1 MRNTRSKPTF
11 TALVL
16 AGDRGTD
23 DPLVAKAG
31 VACTA
36 LVEINGKP
44 MVLHVLDTL
53 QSADPVSRCILSGPE
68 RSQLKGQHRI
78 ENQISNNQL
87 DWIKPEK
94 TPSTSAYV
102 AMQSIPEDQP
112 ILLTTADHP
121 LLTADI
127 VNSFCSLSLKKEADV
142 TVALC
147 RYELIKSTF
156 PGMKKTVLKFSD
168 GEYCGCNLFSFLTPN
183 SRELANK
190 WRQVEDDRKNP
201 LRVIKL
207 LGWFSV
213 LRYMTGTLSLNDAMR
228 RLSRKL
234 GLRISII
241 DMPFAE
247 AAVDVDSISDQKIV
261 QAHLASS
268 KLSGGKENT
277 KVVE

>member
-1 MRNTRSKPTF
+1 MSNTRSQPEF

-23 DPLVAKAG
+23 DPLVAEAG
-31 VACTA
+31 VACKA

-44 MVLHVLDTL
+44 MVLRVLETL
-53 QSADPVSRCILSGPE
+53 QSADYVSHCVLSGPE

-78 ENQISNNQL
+78 EDQINNNRL
-87 DWIKPEK
+87 NWIKPEK

-127 VNSFCSLSLKKEADV
+127 INSFCLLSLKEEADV

-247 AAVDVDSISDQKIV
+247 AAVDVDSISDQQIV
-261 QAHLASS
+261 QAHLTSS
-268 KLSGGKENT
+268 KRSRK
-277 KVVE
+277 KKH

>member
-31 VACTA
+31 VACKA